1 MKQKEIKI
9 QIFNGE
15 KSFYLQ
21 MQEKSHQIANF
32 HGIHRIIYAVHIS
45 DRFSAAQTIIH
56 RDLIEIFKLF
66 RERTLAYFGRG
77 RLLISPCEIDSNL
90 YF

>member
-56 RDLIEIFKLF
+56 RDLIDFLNYLE
-66 RERTLAYFGRG
+66 REHLLASDGG